1 MSEAEARRALFAA
14 AEAWA
19 ATKDVE
25 AAFALVDAA
34 RAFAAPS
41 TVPAPAPTPQ
51 TKPKPKPET
60 AAAEKQKPGVAPVT
74 AEDTPTIAFGAAKG
88 TPLAQASAKTLA
100 WYEAALVASVADPA
114 KARWRARNETL
125 LAQVRAELARR
136 G

>member
-34 RAFAAPS
+34 RAFAATS
-41 TVPAPAPTPQ
+41 TAPTPQ
-51 TKPKPKPET
+51 TKPKPEK
-60 AAAEKQKPGVAPVT
+60 AAAEKQKPGAAPVT

-88 TPLAQASAKTLA
+88 TPLTQASAKTLA
-100 WYEAALVASVADPA
+100 WYEAALAASVADPA
-114 KARWRARNETL
+114 KARWRARNEVL

>member
-34 RAFAAPS
+34 RAFAATP
-41 TVPAPAPTPQ
+41 TAPAPTPQ
-51 TKPKPKPET
+51 TKPKPEK
-60 AAAEKQKPGVAPVT
+60 AAAEKQKPGAAPVT

-88 TPLAQASAKTLA
+88 TPLTQASAKSLA
-100 WYEAALVASVADPA
+100 WYEAALAASVADPA
-114 KARWRARNETL
+114 KARWRARNEVL